1 MAVKVTIKRNE
12 EGCARH
18 DILVTK
24 GDTCYAVYIT
34 DEVRE
39 DPDIMFKCLASFFEE
54 VMNGEE

>member
-1 MAVKVTIKRNE
+1 MVKVTIKRNE

-24 GDTCYAVYIT
+24 GDECYAVYIT
-34 DEVRE
+34 DELRE

-54 VMNGEE
+54 VMNG